1 MRLFIAF
8 PIDSILK
15 NNISKMTDSLKK
27 ERKATWVQPVNYHI
41 TIQFLGEI
49 NPEMVPVIDRNLI
62 EINKGLTSFLC
73 QFQSVTFFPT
83 IQRPKTLVVSI
94 KKNEVMN
101 QIASVIHGKMA
112 QIDLLNQTPFAP
124 HLTIARFKTNYGV
137 GEPLQKPIHVNQI
150 TKISKFELIQSVLR
164 NEGPLYKDLKSYS
177 LEEEN

>member
-27 ERKATWVQPVNYHI
+27 EMKATWVQPFNYHI

-49 NPEMVPVIDRNLI
+49 EPEMVTVIDRNLND
-62 EINKGLTSFLC
+62 INTGLRSFIC
-73 QFQSVTFFPT
+73 QFQSITYFPT
-83 IQRPKTLVVSI
+83 MQRPKTLIVAL
-94 KKNEVMN
+94 KKNEIMN
-101 QIASVIHGKMA
+101 QIASVIHEKMA
-112 QIDLLNQTPFAP
+112 QIDLPNKTPFTP

-137 GEPLQKPIHVNQI
+137 GEPFQKTIHVNQI
-150 TKISKFELIQSVLR
+150 AKISKFELIQSVLR